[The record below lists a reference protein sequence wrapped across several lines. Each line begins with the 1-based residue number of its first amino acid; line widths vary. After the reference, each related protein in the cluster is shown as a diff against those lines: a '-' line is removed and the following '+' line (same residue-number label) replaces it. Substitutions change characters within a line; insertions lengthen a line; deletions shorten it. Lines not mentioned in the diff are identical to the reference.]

1 MTEVINFRID
11 KKTKNDAQAIAKRM
25 GLNLSDVLKVFL
37 KGFVRDKELNINL
50 EEPSDYFLK
59 SLAQA
64 KADLANGDVSPGFDN
79 AEDAIKWLHDK
90 NRKYANQIQ

>member
-1 MTEVINFRID
+1 MSEVINFRVE
-11 KKTKNDAQAIAKRM
+11 KKIKIEAQAIAKKM
-25 GLNLSDVLKVFL
+25 GLNLSDVLNVL
-37 KGFVRDKELNINL
+37 LRGFVRDKELNVNL

-64 KADLANGDVSPGFDN
+64 KADLANGDVSPAFDN
-79 AEDAIKWLHDK
+79 VEDSIKWLHDK

>member
-1 MTEVINFRID
+1 MNAIINFKTDSKI
-11 KKTKNDAQAIAKRM
+11 KKEAQMIAKKM
-25 GLNLSDVLKVFL
+25 GLNLSDVLNVL
-37 KGFVRDKELNINL
+37 LRGFVRDKELNVNL

-64 KADLANGDVSPGFDN
+64 REDIANGDVSPGFDN

-90 NRKYANQIQ
+90 NRKYENQIR